1 MDCHD
6 DDVDDEDD
14 DDYRA
19 GLSPLGRFVARA
31 KDRIWRCEWQAKL
44 AEAKARVAESRKKP
58 PRKGRSRRQR
68 RVSGAALAAR
78 QKPA

>member
-6 DDVDDEDD
+6 DDDE

>member
-1 MDCHD
+1 MDCD
-6 DDVDDEDD
+6 DDEDD
-14 DDYRA
+14 DDDDYRA
-19 GLSPLGRFVARA
+19 WLSPLGRFVARA

-44 AEAKARVAESRKKP
+44 AEARARVAESRKKP
-58 PRKGRSRRQR
+58 PRKGRSRGPR

>member
-1 MDCHD
+1 MDFD
-6 DDVDDEDD
+6 DDDEDD
-14 DDYRA
+14 DYERE
-19 GLSPLGRFVARA
+19 LSPLERFVSRA

-58 PRKGRSRRQR
+58 PRKGRSRRPR
-68 RVSGAALAAR
+68 RVSGNALAAR

>member
-1 MDCHD
+1 MDFD
-6 DDVDDEDD
+6 DDEDD
-14 DDYRA
+14 DYMA

-44 AEAKARVAESRKKP
+44 AEAKARVADSRKKP

-68 RVSGAALAAR
+68 RGSGAALAAW

>member
-6 DDVDDEDD
+6 DDEDDEDD

-44 AEAKARVAESRKKP
+44 AEAKARVADSRKKP
-58 PRKGRSRRQR
+58 PRTGRSRRQR

-78 QKPA
+78 

>member
-1 MDCHD
+1 MDCD
-6 DDVDDEDD
+6 DDEDDDD

-68 RVSGAALAAR
+68 PVPGDALAAR

>member
-6 DDVDDEDD
+6 DDEDD

-58 PRKGRSRRQR
+58 PRKGRCRRPR
-68 RVSGAALAAR
+68 RVPDDALAAR